1 MKKQILCACG
11 CGQYRDKYDN
21 RGRERKYI
29 NGHQTQKGEKNIR
42 YKPEIHTDEVVLCL
56 CGCGKYINKYNKKGR
71 LARYVQGH
79 HDHNFKKGQRPSPK
93 TEYKRGHHLP
103 KATEEK
109 RRRNISLARKE
120 MKFTKEHC
128 DNISKGKKGKPN
140 PKVSV
145 SLRGK
150 IREESRNWKGGLSF
164 EPYGIEFN
172 GKLKEVI
179 RKRDKYTCQYCY
191 RNQEEVREKLS
202 IHHIDYDKKN
212 NNPLNLISLCRKCHT
227 KMGANRELWRRY
239 FFMYQFIR
247 LILLPCQKDITYN
260 EIEEVVKVND

>member
-1 MKKQILCACG
+1 
-11 CGQYRDKYDN
+11 
-21 RGRERKYI
+21 
-29 NGHQTQKGEKNIR
+29 
-42 YKPEIHTDEVVLCL
+42 
-56 CGCGKYINKYNKKGR
+56 
-71 LARYVQGH
+71 
-79 HDHNFKKGQRPSPK
+79 
-93 TEYKRGHHLP
+93 
-103 KATEEK
+103 
-109 RRRNISLARKE
+109 